1 MKSLTARLL
10 HGLLLLTLA
19 VTAVHAEAP
28 GPLGVKVFEQ
38 TADGTRKSMANV
50 RVHIGSR
57 HAATDT
63 KGMAI
68 FEGLPGGKYK
78 LSVEQA
84 DYQTLIQ
91 QITLANGARQAI
103 ELTLTPAAVMQ
114 WGGRVVIEG
123 GDQPIAGV
131 MVVLDPIEVKSS
143 LSGQGHSVTT
153 WDGRFEFVD
162 LPVGRYQLSANAP
175 GYGSISQ
182 AVEVVAPDMTK
193 QVEIDGPMIDGVAL
207 DSCREW
213 GKNCNKPAAD
223 LFCQQQNYF
232 EAEDF
237 RVEND
242 APPTRII
249 TSGKLCEADS
259 CDRISWIKCVG
270 AQQEPLLLKL
280 KADSKAVSQLV
291 KVTDRVTG
299 KPISGATIALAET
312 WPSGAIAEMKSD
324 GSGRVHFKGLQIGAA
339 NHQDD
344 NGRVSLSRRQITAH
358 VAAEGYVSTVVP
370 LVLSESASQLDVSL
384 SPLTEQQELEP
395 NNDLEH
401 GQEVLVGAPI
411 RFKIAERGDRD
422 VFKFRLPEAAKL
434 TVTVAAAPIAT
445 LLHLRDSDGKSIRQQ
460 GTHVG
465 KPNIFEQRLVSGSYS
480 VEVSEWGND
489 ASDPENS
496 MILTIAAEPAV
507 DPNEPNQDAESA
519 RTIHLNQQ
527 VSGLI
532 WPVGDRDFYRLE
544 VKQAGI
550 LRLSDMHTSLQ
561 RHVKIYS
568 NLGKQLAEQGG
579 YGNRPLS
586 LEYAVTPGVY
596 LIEMQEWGN
605 NNASLEPY
613 RLAVEIMPDDGVVDP
628 VQVPGE
634 MRAARSLPS
643 HIWFASTLL
652 PVGDRD
658 LFSVNIPGAGVLRIE
673 SKGPMQRHLRVFDA
687 KGKQLQEVGGYANRP
702 VELSWHADGPGTV
715 FVSIEEWGNNSYSA
729 LPYSMRVWFERADE
743 IDFQQR
749 NENFDQATP
758 LVPGDTVYGSFLP
771 LGDQDFYAV
780 DIDFPGMLEVSA
792 TSAQQTHLRIFDSQ
806 RKMIAEKGAYGNRTA
821 ELRSEVNKGIY
832 YIALNEWG
840 NNAAST
846 EPYELK
852 LALQRAEPTETEPL
866 AEDQPRRLLDG
877 EAQSFSI
884 DQRGDRDRFLFE
896 MAKAGEVK
904 LSIASQV
911 QTLVRVYNDQTD
923 KLIHESGHYVPVKW
937 SLPLKFDGPVR
948 LRIEL
953 SEWGNN
959 ATSREPGFIM
969 IDSRGRTLQAEHIES
984 TPDGSFPEQVSFK
997 RVVLK
1002 HADPATRCE
1011 LDLDGDGRAD
1021 VTLSSDQAK
1030 SARFPREGRYV
1041 VESKCVGTDG
1051 QVSRQKFWV
1060 QATGNR
1066 AREGIALFLNSP
1078 MEGQTIDRPV
1088 KLAAQA
1094 ISYSGRPVAGV
1105 RFKLDGVVLATDYS
1119 APYDVDVNWQALAA
1133 GKHTVEVVAYDAAGV
1148 ESKVSRQFN
1157 LSEYFDIS
1165 PPNGA
1170 VLSGESIRVSWL
1182 APNHGESLLR
1192 YRKQGSSEWQTLQGQ
1207 SGRLRVVELKGLE
1220 ATVPYEI
1227 QPLGGS
1233 QEGPVQTL
1241 TRVKGLAFG
1250 RSRYGA
1256 NIRRDYNQRVGI
1268 SVRNNGD
1275 EPLSVRLE
1283 CGKPK
1288 DPSMLVS
1295 FVGEGSEDKPI
1306 NLAPGE
1312 VREFLL
1318 GFSAQD
1324 VNTADHTI
1332 PIRIVSDNGLSDES
1346 EVAVHV
1352 KLPHVD
1358 LQWKDLG
1365 ALPLGH
1371 GRTLRLTNLGDT
1383 ITDLQVSS
1391 ADNQAVTISPT
1402 VQHGLLSR
1410 HQYLDFIVTPR
1421 FYDGFK
1427 GVKTKILARGLK
1439 KEFNF
1444 DYEMKLAKGESAR
1457 RIWLFPGFDPEDASL
1472 QEKEPVL
1479 IHNATRAEALDP
1491 TGIDWSRRD
1500 NPEDLDRDGVADRWS
1515 MNIGDI
1521 RWVGDDTN
1529 ADNEVDFVHAD
1540 VGDDGIFEY
1549 SALLE
1554 QDKWHKTNLVEA
1566 WLEMGFSLPWSRKSY
1581 HPHDTDIV
1589 LNGQVIGRLRDTIPE
1604 GNYSFRIPPIALRF
1618 DENGQPADNRIG
1630 INSKHLRGGHY
1641 VVNSDFRFKFRLTAT
1656 PVWTV
1661 AKSETEAR
1669 QLVSKV
1675 GGLSI
1680 DAADLSLSSSEIW
1693 LDAPADTKAGDDVT
1707 VEIPVYNLGS
1717 VAVPQADIVLLRKK
1731 HGRDREEIGRVT
1743 VSDIALHGGTIAKFN
1758 WKATPGSS
1766 AFYLVADPEKQVND
1780 LDRVNNEANF
1790 FLPVKGD
1797 EKPITITFNQP
1808 QPNSTVEGP
1817 RQHLVAIIN
1826 KEVGTVEPELSIDG
1840 GLWTEFPPVTGKFS
1854 AELLLQPGDHRLELR
1869 VADAGGNT
1877 TVEVL
1882 PVKVKAVQPQAHIM
1896 EPKPGESIAERH
1908 VRVVTSIP
1916 EETELVGAR
1925 ASGGPWH
1932 KAVLTGNEAHLD
1944 LPLQFGN
1951 QTIEVIV
1958 ANRAGVVRNLSV
1970 DVNCSAQP
1978 KEGDERVVAGAEQK
1992 GLLWPAR
1999 DSDLAIDLFQG
2010 SNGVM
2015 QSVKREEK
2023 TTALEGMTAKTSNT
2037 AAMDPKMRLRY
2048 EQAKRLRTEGAELQS
2063 QGRLREALDKY
2074 QQSLRFYPD
2083 YRLEAH
2089 MQLVEGVLGGRA
2101 AGEKNEQLR

>member
-10 HGLLLLTLA
+10 HGLLLLTLL
-19 VTAVHAEAP
+19 VTVAHAEAP

-38 TADGTRKSMANV
+38 AADATRKPMANV
-50 RVHIGSR
+50 RVHIGNR
-57 HAATDT
+57 HAATDAR
-63 KGMAI
+63 GMAV

-84 DYQTLIQ
+84 DYQTLTQ
-91 QITLANGARQAI
+91 QVSLANGARQAI
-103 ELTLTPAAVMQ
+103 ELTLTPAAVVR

-123 GDQPIAGV
+123 GGQPIAGV

-143 LSGQGHSVTT
+143 LSGQAHSVTT
-153 WDGRFEFVD
+153 WDGRFEFID

-182 AVEVVAPDMTK
+182 AVDVVAPDMTK

-207 DSCREW
+207 DLCREW

-232 EAEDF
+232 EAGDF

-242 APPTRII
+242 KPPTRII

-270 AQQEPLLLKL
+270 DQQEPLLLKL
-280 KADSKAVSQLV
+280 RAESKAISQPV
-291 KVTDRVTG
+291 KVADRVTG
-299 KPISGATIALAET
+299 KPIPSATIALAET

-324 GSGRVHFKGLQIGAA
+324 RSGLAHFKGLQIGAA
-339 NHQDD
+339 NHQDV

-401 GQEVLVGAPI
+401 GQEVLVGASI

-422 VFKFRLPEAAKL
+422 FFKFRLPEAAKL
-434 TVTVAAAPIAT
+434 TVTIEAAHLET
-445 LLHLRDSDGKSIRQQ
+445 LLHLRDSDGNSIRQQ
-460 GTHVG
+460 GAHVG
-465 KPNIFEQRLVSGSYS
+465 KPNILEQRLVSGSYS
-480 VEVSEWGND
+480 IEASEWGNN
-489 ASDPENS
+489 ASDPEAS
-496 MILTIAAEPAV
+496 LTLTIAAEPAV

-519 RTIHLNQQ
+519 RTINLNQQ

-568 NLGKQLAEQGG
+568 SLGKQLAAQGG
-579 YGNRPLS
+579 YAGKPLA
-586 LEYAVTPGVY
+586 LEHAVTPGVY
-596 LIEMQEWGN
+596 LVEMQEWGN
-605 NNASLEPY
+605 NDASLEPY
-613 RLAVEIMPDDGVVDP
+613 RLSVEMMPDDGVVDP

-658 LFSVNIPGAGVLRIE
+658 LFSVNIPGAGVLRMQ
-673 SKGPMQRHLRVFDA
+673 SKGPMQRHLKVFDA
-687 KGKQLQEVGGYANRP
+687 KGKLLQEVGGYENKS
-702 VELSWHADGPGTV
+702 VELNWHANGPGTV

-729 LPYSMRVWFERADE
+729 LPYTMRVWFERADE
-743 IDFQQR
+743 IDYQQR

-758 LVPGDTVYGSFLP
+758 LVPGDTVYGSYLP
-771 LGDQDFYAV
+771 IGDQDFYAV

-806 RKMIAEKGAYGNRTA
+806 RKMIAERGAYGNKTA
-821 ELRSEVNKGIY
+821 ELRPEVNKGIY
-832 YIALNEWG
+832 YIQLSEWG
-840 NNAAST
+840 NNTAST

-866 AEDQPRRLLDG
+866 AEDPPRRLLDG

-884 DQRGDRDRFLFE
+884 DQNGDRDRFLFE

-911 QTLVRVYNDQTD
+911 QTLVQVYNDQTG
-923 KLIHESGHYVPVKW
+923 KLIHESGHYDPVRW
-937 SLPLKFDGPVR
+937 SRSLKLDEPVR

-969 IDSRGRTLQAEHIES
+969 VDSRGRTLQAEHIES

-997 RVVLK
+997 RLVLK

-1011 LDLDGDGRAD
+1011 LDLDGDGKAEI
-1021 VTLSSDQAK
+1021 TLNSDQAK
-1030 SARFPREGRYV
+1030 SARFPGEGRYV
-1041 VESKCVGTDG
+1041 VESKCVGADG
-1051 QVSRQKFWV
+1051 QVAWQKFWV

-1078 MEGQTIDRPV
+1078 REGQTIDQPV

-1094 ISYSGRPVAGV
+1094 INYNGRPVAGV
-1105 RFKLDGVVLATDYS
+1105 RYKLDGTVLATDYS

-1133 GKHTVEVVAYDAAGV
+1133 GKHTVEVTAYDGTGV
-1148 ESKVSRQFN
+1148 EASVTRQFY

-1170 VLSGESIRVSWL
+1170 VLTGESIRVSWL
-1182 APNHGESLLR
+1182 APRHGESLLR
-1192 YRKQGSSEWQTLQGQ
+1192 YRKQGSTEWKTERGQ
-1207 SGRLRVVELKGLE
+1207 SGRLRVVELKDLE
-1220 ATVPYEI
+1220 AAVPYEI
-1227 QPLGGS
+1227 QPMGGS
-1233 QEGPVQTL
+1233 QDGPVQTL

-1288 DPSMLVS
+1288 DPSMLVG

-1318 GFSAQD
+1318 GISAQD

-1332 PIRIVSDNGLSDES
+1332 PVRIVSDNGLSDES

-1352 KLPHVD
+1352 RLPHVE
-1358 LQWKDLG
+1358 LQWKDRG

-1383 ITDLQVSS
+1383 ITDLQVTS
-1391 ADNQAVTISPT
+1391 DNSQAVTISPT
-1402 VQHGLLSR
+1402 VQHGLLAR
-1410 HQYLDFIVTPR
+1410 NQYLDFTVTPR
-1421 FYDGFK
+1421 FYEGFN
-1427 GVKTKILARGLK
+1427 GVKTRIVARGLK
-1439 KEFNF
+1439 KEFSY
-1444 DYEMKLAKGESAR
+1444 DYEMKLAAGESAR
-1457 RIWLFPGFDPEDASL
+1457 KIWLFPGIDPTDESL
-1472 QEKEPVL
+1472 QEKEPGL
-1479 IHNATRAEALDP
+1479 IHNANLAERLDP
-1491 TGIDWSRRD
+1491 SNIDWSRRD

-1515 MNIGDI
+1515 MNIGDV

-1529 ADNEVDFVHAD
+1529 ADSEVDFVHAD

-1554 QDKWHKTNLVEA
+1554 QEQWHKTNLVEA

-1589 LNGQVIGRLRDTIPE
+1589 LNGQIIGGLRDTIPE
-1604 GNYSFRIPPIALRF
+1604 GNYSFRIPPAALRF
-1618 DENGQPADNRIG
+1618 DKNGHPADNRIG

-1669 QLVSKV
+1669 QSVSQV

-1680 DAADLSLSSSEIW
+1680 NAADLSLSSSEIW
-1693 LDAPADTKAGDDVT
+1693 LDAPAETKTGDEVT
-1707 VEIPVYNLGS
+1707 VEVPVHNLGS
-1717 VAVPQADIVLLRKK
+1717 VAVPQVDVALLRKTQ
-1731 HGRDREEIGRVT
+1731 GRDREEIGRVT
-1743 VSDIALHGGTIAKFN
+1743 VSDITLHGGAIAKFS
-1758 WKATPGSS
+1758 WKATAGSS

-1790 FLPVKGD
+1790 FLPVKGE
-1797 EKPITITFNQP
+1797 EKPIVITFNQP
-1808 QPNSTVEGP
+1808 KPGRAVEGP
-1817 RQHLVAIIN
+1817 IQRLEATIN
-1826 KEVGTVEPELSIDG
+1826 KEAGTVEPALSIDG
-1840 GLWTEFPPVTGKFS
+1840 GLWTEFPPVKGKLS
-1854 AELLLQPGDHRLELR
+1854 TELLLQPGEHRLELR
-1869 VADAGGNT
+1869 VVDAAGNT
-1877 TVEVL
+1877 AINVL
-1882 PVKVKAVQPQAHIM
+1882 PVKVKAAQPQAQVM
-1896 EPKPGESIAERH
+1896 QPKPGESIAERH
-1908 VRVVTSIP
+1908 AHVVTAIP
-1916 EETELVGAR
+1916 KETELVGVRTA
-1925 ASGGPWH
+1925 GGPWH
-1932 KAVLTGNEAHLD
+1932 KAVLTGDEAHVD
-1944 LPLQFGN
+1944 LPLQFGQ
-1951 QTIEVIV
+1951 QTIEVMV
-1958 ANRAGVVRNLSV
+1958 ASQSGVVRHLSL

-1978 KEGDERVVAGAEQK
+1978 GERDERVAAGAELQ
-1992 GLLWPAR
+1992 GLLWPIR

-2010 SNGVM
+2010 SSGVM
-2015 QSVKREEK
+2015 QPVKREEQ
-2023 TTALEGMTAKTSNT
+2023 TAALQAATEKPANT
-2037 AAMDPKMRLRY
+2037 AAMDPKMRQRY
-2048 EQAKRLRTEGAELQS
+2048 EKAKRLRTEGGKLQA

-2074 QQSLRFYPD
+2074 QESLRFYPD

-2089 MQLVEGVLGGRA
+2089 MQLVEGVLNKTAPAR
-2101 AGEKNEQLR
+2101 